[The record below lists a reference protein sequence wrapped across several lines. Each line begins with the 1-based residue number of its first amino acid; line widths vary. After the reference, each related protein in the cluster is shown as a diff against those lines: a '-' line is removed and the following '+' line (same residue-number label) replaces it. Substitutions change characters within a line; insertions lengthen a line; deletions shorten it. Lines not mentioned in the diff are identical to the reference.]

1 MARIAFVYSGGR
13 DGRGLDGPSDFFYGA
28 RELGALEGYEVECID
43 LDYAPAAR
51 VTALVSRVF
60 AKWLPPRTSAD
71 WIARCRRVLPRLRG
85 ADVVVATA
93 TEISFGLAF
102 WKSLGMMQKPLVG
115 ILCGAVNYPIASEIR
130 RRLVAS
136 LLKKFQ
142 PVLFADSELSEIER
156 RFGLPSGLVSVG
168 WFGVDDRFWTL
179 PEESVQREG
188 VLAVGNDSRRD
199 FLTLVEAAKI
209 LPEISFTIIT
219 RREKPRNLPLNVEWR
234 RGDWKEAPVTNEELR
249 ALYQKAACVV
259 VPLEECI
266 QPSGQSVA
274 MQAMMCGAPVVHTK
288 TAGWW
293 GAGVIRDQIEV
304 ELVAPG
310 DGEAL
315 ARAIK
320 KSLQSDKKN
329 RARESLLAHAWTAS
343 GFAQR
348 ISKVIESA
356 ASEMLNR
363 VAGK

>member
-1 MARIAFVYSGGR
+1 MKLIFIYSGGR
-13 DGRGLDGPSDFFYGA
+13 ERRGSDGPSDFFYGA

-43 LDYAPAAR
+43 LDHAPPDR
-51 VTALVSRVF
+51 FTALVGRVF
-60 AKWLPPRTSAD
+60 AKYLPPRTTAD
-71 WIARCRRVLPRLRG
+71 WIARCRRVLPMLRD

-102 WKSLGMMQKPLVG
+102 WKSLGMMQKPLAG

-130 RRLVAS
+130 RKFIGS
-136 LLKKFQ
+136 LIKNFQ
-142 PVLFADSELSEIER
+142 PVLFADSELPEIER

-168 WFGVDDRFWTL
+168 WFGVDDHFWTL
-179 PEESVQREG
+179 PEDGVRREG

-199 FLTLVEAAKI
+199 FLTLVEAAKF
-209 LPEISFTIIT
+209 LPEISFTVIT
-219 RREKPRNLPLNVEWR
+219 RREKPHILPSNVEWR
-234 RGDWKEAPVTNEELR
+234 RGDWKEAPVTDEELR
-249 ALYQKAACVV
+249 ALYQQAACVV

-293 GAGVIRDQIEV
+293 GAGVIRDQIDM
-304 ELVAPG
+304 ELVAPR
-310 DGEAL
+310 DSDAM

-320 KSLQSDKKN
+320 KSLQTHKKN

-348 ISKVIESA
+348 ISKAIESA
-356 ASEMLNR
+356 ASEKLAR

>member
-1 MARIAFVYSGGR
+1 MKLAFVYSGGR
-13 DGRGLDGPSDFFYGA
+13 ERRGSDGPSDFFYGA

-43 LDYAPAAR
+43 LDKAPSDLP
-51 VTALVSRVF
+51 TALVCSFF

-85 ADVVVATA
+85 ADVVVTTA
-93 TEISFGLAF
+93 SEISFALAF

-136 LLKKFQ
+136 LIKKFQ
-142 PVLFADSELSEIER
+142 PVLFADSELPEIEQ
-156 RFGLPSGLVSVG
+156 RFGLPGGLVSVG
-168 WFGVDDRFWTL
+168 WFGVDDSFWTL
-179 PEESVQREG
+179 PEDSMQREG

-199 FLTLVEAAKI
+199 FLTLVEAAKF
-209 LPEISFTIIT
+209 LPEISFTVIT
-219 RREKPRNLPLNVEWR
+219 RREKPRILPPNVEWQ
-234 RGDWKEAPVTNEELR
+234 RGDWKEAPVTDEELR

-293 GAGVIRDQIEV
+293 GSDVVRDQIDV

-315 ARAIK
+315 ARGIK
-320 KSLQSDKKN
+320 KSLQTHKIN

-348 ISKVIESA
+348 ISKVIQSA
-356 ASEMLNR
+356 ASEKLTRMD
-363 VAGK
+363 GK

>member
-1 MARIAFVYSGGR
+1 MKLAFVYSGGR
-13 DGRGLDGPSDFFYGA
+13 ERRGSDGPSDFFYGA

-43 LDYAPAAR
+43 LDHAPADR
-51 VTALVSRVF
+51 VTALVGRVF

-71 WIARCRRVLPRLRG
+71 WIARCWRVLPRLRG

-102 WKSLGMMQKPLVG
+102 WKSLGIMQKPLVG

-130 RRLVAS
+130 RKFVAS
-136 LLKKFQ
+136 LIKKFQ
-142 PVLFADSELSEIER
+142 PVLFADSELPEIER
-156 RFGLPSGLVSVG
+156 RFGLPGGLVSVG
-168 WFGVDDRFWTL
+168 WFGVDDSFWTL
-179 PEESVQREG
+179 PDDSVRREG

-199 FLTLVEAAKI
+199 FLTLVEAAKF
-209 LPEISFTIIT
+209 LPEISFTVIT
-219 RREKPRNLPLNVEWR
+219 RREKLPELPLNVEWR
-234 RGDWKEAPVTNEELR
+234 RGDWKEAPVTDEELR
-249 ALYQKAACVV
+249 ALYQEAACVV

-274 MQAMMCGAPVVHTK
+274 MQAIMCGAPVVHTR

-293 GAGVIRDQIEV
+293 GADVLRDGVDV
-304 ELVAPG
+304 ELVPPRDAG
-310 DGEAL
+310 AM

-320 KSLQSDKKN
+320 KSLQTHKKN

-348 ISKVIESA
+348 ITKVIESA
-356 ASEMLNR
+356 ASEKLTR
-363 VAGK
+363 VDGK

>member
-13 DGRGLDGPSDFFYGA
+13 ERRGSDGPSDFFYGA

>member
-1 MARIAFVYSGGR
+1 MKLAFVYSGGR
-13 DGRGLDGPSDFFYGA
+13 ERRGSDGPSDFFYGA
-28 RELGALEGYEVECID
+28 KELVVAKGWDVGCID
-43 LDYAPAAR
+43 LDGSPADP
-51 VTALVSRVF
+51 VTGLVCKVLV
-60 AKWLPPRTSAD
+60 KYLPPRTSGD
-71 WIARCRRVLPRLRG
+71 WIARCWRVLPRLRG

-102 WKSLGMMQKPLVG
+102 WKSLGIMQKPLVG

-130 RRLVAS
+130 RQFVAS
-136 LLKKFQ
+136 LIRKFQ
-142 PVLFADSELSEIER
+142 PVLFADSESPEIER

-168 WFGVDDRFWTL
+168 WFGVDDSFWTL
-179 PEESVQREG
+179 PEDSVRREG

-199 FLTLVEAAKI
+199 FLTLLEAAKF
-209 LPEISFTIIT
+209 LPEIRFTVIT
-219 RREKPRNLPLNVEWR
+219 RREKPRIVPLNVEWR
-234 RGDWKEAPVTNEELR
+234 RGDWKEAPVTDEELR
-249 ALYQKAACVV
+249 ALYQQAACVV
-259 VPLEECI
+259 IPLEECI

-293 GAGVIRDQIEV
+293 GAGVIRDQIDV

-310 DGEAL
+310 DGDAMV
-315 ARAIK
+315 RAIK
-320 KSLQSDKKN
+320 KSLQSNKKN

-356 ASEMLNR
+356 TSEMLKH

>member
-1 MARIAFVYSGGR
+1 MKVAFVYSGGR
-13 DGRGLDGPSDFFYGA
+13 EARGSDGPSDFFYGA
-28 RELGALEGYEVECID
+28 RELGTLDGYEVECID
-43 LDYAPAAR
+43 LDHTPADP
-51 VTALVSRVF
+51 VTALFGRGF
-60 AKWLPPRTSAD
+60 AKWLPPRTSGD
-71 WIARCRRVLPRLRG
+71 WIARCRRVLPRLEG

-102 WKSLGMMQKPLVG
+102 WKSLGMMQKPLAG

-130 RRLVAS
+130 RKFIGS
-136 LLKKFQ
+136 LIKNFQ
-142 PVLFADSELSEIER
+142 PVLFADSELPEIER

-168 WFGVDDRFWTL
+168 WFGVDEHFWTL
-179 PEESVQREG
+179 PEDGVRREG

-199 FLTLVEAAKI
+199 FLTLVEAAKF
-209 LPEISFTIIT
+209 LPETRFTVIT
-219 RREKPRNLPLNVEWR
+219 RREKPHILPSNVEWR
-234 RGDWKEAPVTNEELR
+234 RGDWKEAPITDEGLR
-249 ALYQKAACVV
+249 ALYQQAACVV

-293 GAGVIRDQIEV
+293 GAGVVRDQIDV
-304 ELVAPG
+304 ELVSPG
-310 DGEAL
+310 DGDAMV
-315 ARAIK
+315 RAIK
-320 KSLQSDKKN
+320 KSLQSNKKN

-356 ASEMLNR
+356 TSEMLKH

>member
-1 MARIAFVYSGGR
+1 MKVTFVYSGGR
-13 DGRGLDGPSDFFYGA
+13 ERRGSDGPSDFFYGA
-28 RELGALEGYEVECID
+28 RELGALNGYEVECID
-43 LDYAPAAR
+43 LDHAPADR
-51 VTALVSRVF
+51 FTALVGRVF
-60 AKWLPPRTSAD
+60 AKYLPPRTSAD
-71 WIARCRRVLPRLRG
+71 WIARCRRVLPRLQG
-85 ADVVVATA
+85 ADVVVSTA

-102 WKSLGMMQKPLVG
+102 WMSLGMMQKPLAG
-115 ILCGAVNYPIASEIR
+115 ILCGAVNYPITSEIR
-130 RRLVAS
+130 RCFVAS
-136 LLKKFQ
+136 LIKKFQ
-142 PVLFADSELSEIER
+142 LVLFADSELPEIER

-168 WFGVDDRFWTL
+168 WFGVDDHFWTL
-179 PEESVQREG
+179 PEESVRREG

-199 FLTLVEAAKI
+199 FLTLVEAAKF
-209 LPEISFTIIT
+209 LPEIRFTVIT
-219 RREKPRNLPLNVEWR
+219 RREKPLELPLNVEWR
-234 RGDWKEAPVTNEELR
+234 RGDWKDAPVTDEELR
-249 ALYQKAACVV
+249 ALYQQGACVV

-293 GAGVIRDQIEV
+293 GTGVIRDRIEV

-310 DGEAL
+310 DSDAM

-356 ASEMLNR
+356 ASEKSNH
-363 VAGK
+363 VARK

>member
-1 MARIAFVYSGGR
+1 MKLAFVYSGGR
-13 DGRGLDGPSDFFYGA
+13 ERRGSGRPSDFFYGA
-28 RELGALEGYEVECID
+28 RELGDLQGYEMECID
-43 LDYAPAAR
+43 LDKALPDP
-51 VTALVSRVF
+51 VTALVGRVF
-60 AKWLPPRTSAD
+60 AKWLPPRTTAD
-71 WIARCRRVLPRLRG
+71 WIARCWRVLPRLRG

-130 RRLVAS
+130 RKFIGS
-136 LLKKFQ
+136 LIKKFQ
-142 PVLFADSELSEIER
+142 PVLFADSELPEIER

-168 WFGVDDRFWTL
+168 WFGVDDHFWTL
-179 PEESVQREG
+179 PEDGVRREG

-199 FLTLVEAAKI
+199 FLTLVEAAKF
-209 LPEISFTIIT
+209 LPEIRFTVIT
-219 RREKPRNLPLNVEWR
+219 RREKPRILPSNVEWR
-234 RGDWKEAPVTNEELR
+234 RGDWKEAPVTDEELR
-249 ALYQKAACVV
+249 ALYQQAACVV

-293 GAGVIRDQIEV
+293 GADVVRDWIDV

-310 DGEAL
+310 DSDAM

-348 ISKVIESA
+348 ISNVIECA
-356 ASEMLNR
+356 ASEKFNR
-363 VAGK
+363 VTGK